1 MLAPYAMSALTAA
14 AARRSL
20 TAAAAGLVSPAT
32 DGAAADRQLS
42 LLPPHCALQPPVGAP
57 PPPRGLVSKSY
68 CLTSLTP
75 EKQLMTRTLLS
86 TGEVEDSNSPP
97 LVKLKTRTLLS

>member
-1 MLAPYAMSALTAA
+1 MSALTAA
-14 AARRSL
+14 AAGRSLTAAAAERSL

-32 DGAAADRQLS
+32 AGAAAAADRQLS

-57 PPPRGLVSKSY
+57 PPPIDRLSPPPRGLVSKSY

-75 EKQLMTRTLLS
+75 EKQLPAGL
-86 TGEVEDSNSPP
+86 
-97 LVKLKTRTLLS
+97 

>member
-14 AARRSL
+14 AAGRSL

-32 DGAAADRQLS
+32 DGAAAAADRQLS

-57 PPPRGLVSKSY
+57 PLPIDRLPPPPRGLVSKSY
-68 CLTSLTP
+68 CLTSPSDL
-75 EKQLMTRTLLS
+75 K
-86 TGEVEDSNSPP
+86 SN
-97 LVKLKTRTLLS
+97 